1 MINTVKPKPEPEVL
15 KFRDYKNYE
24 PLSFNNDLQ
33 QALEDPVLKK
43 QIETGRVD
51 AATARWVNIF
61 LITAEKHAP
70 MKEKKITENSK
81 QVPWYNNDLE
91 ELINEKNKRRKLYWL
106 YGLLTDSKMV
116 KTLSNKITHLKRKLK
131 KTYYRDKVE
140 EYSGEPKKMWQ
151 VLKALTQTD

>member
-1 MINTVKPKPEPEVL
+1 
-15 KFRDYKNYE
+15 
-24 PLSFNNDLQ
+24 
-33 QALEDPVLKK
+33 
-43 QIETGRVD
+43 
-51 AATARWVNIF
+51 
-61 LITAEKHAP
+61 

-151 VLKALTQTD
+151 VLKALTQTDSRPQYTEPEFIDQNVADDCYGGLPSTKETRCEGERES